1 MKTAKTRIT
10 AVILSIMM
18 CMMLCQG
25 CSGSPVPDSHA
36 LTVDSSGVTGAGI
49 KTGSTYAEWIEAYGD
64 YAIQIYDG
72 ENFVPYTVE
81 EEKTKGSSEAEVSSP
96 GHDGRY
102 MVAAFYVDD
111 EPVSTDE
118 LSRSEGVEADA
129 LADHL
134 ASPEYLENHSVV
146 FRYIIFTITDDAV
159 SDIDFDY
166 LDYNNE
172 L

>member
-1 MKTAKTRIT
+1 
-10 AVILSIMM
+10 
-18 CMMLCQG
+18 
-25 CSGSPVPDSHA
+25 
-36 LTVDSSGVTGAGI
+36 
-49 KTGSTYAEWIEAYGD
+49 
-64 YAIQIYDG
+64 
-72 ENFVPYTVE
+72 
-81 EEKTKGSSEAEVSSP
+81 
-96 GHDGRY
+96 

-118 LSRSEGVEADA
+118 LCRSEGVEADA

-134 ASPEYLENHSVV
+134 ASPGYLEDHSVV
-146 FRYIIFTITDDAV
+146 FRYIIFTITDDTV

>member
-10 AVILSIMM
+10 AVILMIM
-18 CMMLCQG
+18 CLMMCQG
-25 CSGSPVPDSHA
+25 CSGSSVPDSHA
-36 LTVDSSGVTGAGI
+36 LTVDSAGVTGAGI
-49 KTGSTYAEWIEAYGD
+49 KTGSSYSEWIEAYGD
-64 YAIQIYDG
+64 YSIQVYDG
-72 ENFVPYTVE
+72 ENFIPYTVPE
-81 EEKTKGSSEAEVSSP
+81 EEASDETAP
-96 GHDGRY
+96 APDHDGRY

-118 LSRSEGVEADA
+118 LCRSENIEADA
-129 LADHL
+129 LADYL
-134 ASPEYLENHSVV
+134 ATPEYLEKHSVV
-146 FRYIIFTITDDAV
+146 FRYIIFTITDDTV

>member
-1 MKTAKTRIT
+1 MRNAKTRIT
-10 AVILSIMM
+10 AVISMIMTCMIM
-18 CMMLCQG
+18 CSG
-25 CSGSPVPDSHA
+25 CSGSSVPDSHA

-49 KTGSTYAEWIEAYGD
+49 KTGSAYTEWIEAYGD
-64 YAIQIYDG
+64 YSIQVYDG
-72 ENFVPYTVE
+72 ENFVPFTI
-81 EEKTKGSSEAEVSSP
+81 EKEDTSGDTASAP
-96 GHDGRY
+96 DHDGRY

-118 LSRSEGVEADA
+118 LCRSENIEADA
-129 LADHL
+129 LADYL
-134 ASPEYLENHSVV
+134 ASPEYLEKHSVV
-146 FRYIIFTITDDAV
+146 FRYIIFTITDDTV